1 MEIKILNF
9 GPIKE
14 FEFDLSKD
22 LILIYGKN
30 NIGKSYSMAVV
41 YLLLKNLSNIDRF
54 RLSEITRDTVEKNE
68 KRVKVQLSEEKEC
81 RLTKTVNDIIKDI
94 LNGAISENLDN
105 SFKNTFGEPVRLK
118 NYKSK
123 QPPVIR
129 FTISNYTIHLS
140 IEEKIKIKEFSL
152 NKEVAGKFSRDKDEG
167 RAELKQD
174 IFELDF
180 PKSKD
185 SPGPLHPFIDD
196 RIRVMTERIDKEI
209 GAIYFF
215 PAGRTGLE
223 IGLQSLFPIFA
234 ELSKKRSRITERIDL
249 PIMAEPIADYIL
261 QLSEIDSQLTG
272 QNKYLDIAA
281 LIEKKILKGEVGF
294 DPRKKRLT
302 YRPIDSELTL
312 DMSFVSS
319 MVSELSPIVGFL
331 KYILGSKTGDAD
343 IKPVIFIEEPEAHLH
358 PEAQVQLV
366 DIFVKLAEAGVKLII
381 TSHSN
386 YMFNKLT
393 NMVIGKTLHLSMFA
407 PVILKD
413 TGAGSIGKSME
424 ADSLGI
430 EDENFMDTADAL
442 YEERENIIETL
453 NTAPDD

>member
-9 GPIKE
+9 GPIKK

-22 LILIYGKN
+22 LIMIYGKN
-30 NIGKSYSMAVV
+30 NVGKSYSMSVV
-41 YLLLKNLSNIDRF
+41 YLLLKNLSNIDHF
-54 RLSEITRDTVEKNE
+54 RLSEITRITVEKNE
-68 KRVKVQLSEEKEC
+68 KTVKAQLNEEKEC
-81 RLTKTVNDIIKDI
+81 NLTKTVNNIIKDI
-94 LNGAISENLDN
+94 LNEAIGENLDN

-118 NYKSK
+118 NFKSK

-140 IEEKIKIKEFSL
+140 IGEKIKVKEFSV
-152 NKEVAGKFSRDKDEG
+152 NKEVIGKYSEDPNEWG
-167 RAELKQD
+167 ESAKQG
-174 IFELDF
+174 IFELNF
-180 PKSKD
+180 PTSD
-185 SPGPLHPFIDD
+185 GSLETLLSSIGD
-196 RIRVMTERIDKEI
+196 RIRKMIEEI
-209 GAIYFF
+209 GALYFF

-261 QLSEIDSQLTG
+261 QLSEIDSHLAG
-272 QNKYLDIAA
+272 QNKFLDIAA
-281 LIEKKILKGEVGF
+281 LIEKNILKGEVGF

-331 KYILGSKTGDAD
+331 KYILGRNSRDID

-386 YMFNKLT
+386 SMFNKLT
-393 NMVIGKTLHLSMFA
+393 NMVLGKTLAVKKYA
-407 PVILKD
+407 PIILKD
-413 TGAGSIGKSME
+413 TGAGSGSIGKLME
-424 ADSLGI
+424 IDDLGV

-453 NTAPDD
+453 YTDPND

>member
-9 GPIKE
+9 GPIGE
-14 FEFDLSKD
+14 FEFDLKKD
-22 LILIYGKN
+22 LTIIYGKN

-41 YLLLKNLSNIDRF
+41 YLLLKSLSNIDHF
-54 RLSEITRDTVEKNE
+54 RLSEITRNTIEKNE
-68 KRVKVQLSEEKEC
+68 LLVKDQLKQEKEC
-81 RLTKTVNDIIKDI
+81 NLTKIANDIIKDI
-94 LNGAISENLDN
+94 LNEAVSEGLDN
-105 SFKNTFGEPVRLK
+105 SFKNTFGELVYLR
-118 NYKSK
+118 NFKSK
-123 QPPVIR
+123 QPPVIQI
-129 FTISNYTIHLS
+129 TISKHTIHLC
-140 IEEKIKIKEFSL
+140 IEEKIKVKEFSL
-152 NKEVAGKFSRDKDEG
+152 NKEVIGQYSNEDEIIS
-167 RAELKQD
+167 EHKQD
-174 IFELDF
+174 IFQLDF
-180 PKSKD
+180 SKSKD
-185 SPGPLHPFIDD
+185 VPNPFFPFIDD
-196 RIRVMTERIDKEI
+196 RIRSMIERIENEI

-234 ELSKKRSRITERIDL
+234 ELSKKRSRITEKIDL

-261 QLSEIDSQLTG
+261 QLSEIDSHITG
-272 QNKYLDIAA
+272 QNRYRDIAA

-294 DPRKKRLT
+294 DQRKKRFT
-302 YRPIDSELTL
+302 YKPIDSELIL

-331 KYILGSKTGDAD
+331 KYILRDKTENVD
-343 IKPVIFIEEPEAHLH
+343 IKPAIFIEEPEAHLH

-413 TGAGSIGKSME
+413 TDVGSIGKSME

-442 YEERENIIETL
+442 YEERENIIESL
-453 NTAPDD
+453 NASPND